1 MIEPLCHE
9 TFRGF
14 LQYIPRQKRKTPQIS
29 RNYQPTATTFY
40 SKILYSSTFPKI
52 LKMAANYAV
61 ERKIAE
67 LAVRRASILTNK
79 TFHSLVKGTVSKE
92 DKSPV
97 TSTVP

>member
-1 MIEPLCHE
+1 
-9 TFRGF
+9 
-14 LQYIPRQKRKTPQIS
+14 
-29 RNYQPTATTFY
+29 
-40 SKILYSSTFPKI
+40 
-52 LKMAANYAV
+52 MAANYAV